1 MNDQLTEIKNW
12 LLSKRTLGIA
22 GAIFAAALVVSWG
35 AMRVVEGKLALPD
48 GADVSDTERLTES
61 PEKPEVSNRRKSSDM
76 SRSLSWYK
84 RPIVKRNIFDPDAVG
99 TVVESDE
106 AEGKTD
112 LPVKLIATVVTTPSQ
127 FSTALIV
134 EDKRGEDAKMYTIGD
149 SLMGEAVI
157 EEILWRKVLIR
168 KDGELQA
175 IPMDATQ
182 LAAKPKSG
190 SSKGDDVDTDGIEKT
205 DEDQYTVP
213 QSIVD
218 NALEDLDKMAS
229 QVRVRPHRDTDGN
242 VDGYRL
248 SAIRRGTLLD
258 KLGVKNG
265 DIVHEVNGYSLNSS
279 SGAMT
284 AFQSLQSESAFQ
296 FDISRRNK
304 RRTIKYDIR

>member
-1 MNDQLTEIKNW
+1 MQDQLTEIKNW
-12 LLSKRTLGIA
+12 LLSKRTLSFAGGILA
-22 GAIFAAALVVSWG
+22 VALFVAWG
-35 AMRVVEGKLALPD
+35 AMRVLEGKLALPD
-48 GADVSDTERLTES
+48 GA
-61 PEKPEVSNRRKSSDM
+61 EVSTAERIVDSPGEAEAPARRKSAEVT
-76 SRSLSWYK
+76 RSQSWFK
-84 RPIVKRNIFDPDAVG
+84 RSIVKRNIFDPDAVD

-106 AEGKTD
+106 TEGQTD
-112 LPVKLIATVVTTPSQ
+112 LPVKLIATVVTKPSKY
-127 FSTALIV
+127 SSALIV
-134 EDKRGEDAKMYTIGD
+134 EDKRGEDAQIYTIGD

-175 IPMDATQ
+175 IPMDAHQ
-182 LAAKPKSG
+182 VLAKPKG
-190 SSKGDDVDTDGIEKT
+190 RDSKDGVDTDGIEKT
-205 DEDQYTVP
+205 DENQFTVP
-213 QSIVD
+213 QSVVD

-229 QVRVRPHRDTDGN
+229 QVRVRPHRDSDGN

>member
-1 MNDQLTEIKNW
+1 MHEQLTEIKNW

-22 GAIFAAALVVSWG
+22 GAIFVVALGVSWG
-35 AMRVVEGKLALPD
+35 AMRVVEGKLALPE
-48 GADVSDTERLTES
+48 GVDVSDSERITENS
-61 PEKPEVSNRRKSSDM
+61 EKVEAPNRRKSSDM
-76 SRSLSWYK
+76 SRSLSWYE

-99 TVVESDE
+99 AVVESDE

-112 LPVKLIATVVTTPSQ
+112 LPVKLIATVVTTPPQ

-134 EDKRGEDAKMYTIGD
+134 EDKRGEDAKIYTIGD

-182 LAAKPKSG
+182 LVAKAKSG
-190 SSKGDDVDTDGIEKT
+190 SSKDGDGDTDGIEKT
-205 DEDQYTVP
+205 DDNQYTIP

-229 QVRVRPHRDTDGN
+229 QVRVRPHRDSDGN

-248 SAIRRGTLLD
+248 SAIRRGTILD